1 MNELS
6 EEIKEE
12 MNAEEIPATEAAAV
26 PAQETVKE
34 EVPSMDDFKEEI
46 NNSFKKLKEGDLV
59 KGSVI
64 GVTETE
70 VTVDL
75 GSYAEGIIKLE
86 ELSNDPRFSI
96 KADVA
101 VGETYEVY
109 VLGEDKNGNILLSKK
124 KADDILAWKKLKEML
139 DSREVTSVK
148 IAQAVNAGVVTYLNG
163 VRAFIPASQIG
174 LSYIENLETVVG
186 QTLDVIVITVDEEKK
201 RLVLSGKEV
210 ARDRAAAEKTNRINN
225 LQKGLV
231 TTGKVEKLMPFGAFV
246 NIGDGLSGLVHISQ
260 ISRKR
265 IKTPGEVLKE
275 GDEVKVKILDIKDG
289 KVSLSM
295 RAVEEKEPAEDRVDE
310 GPREYRSGGEATTGL
325 GSLLSGIKL
334 D

>member
-1 MNELS
+1 MS
-6 EEIKEE
+6 EEVKEE
-12 MNAEEIPATEAAAV
+12 LNVEETPVTEAPAAEV
-26 PAQETVKE
+26 QEVKE
-34 EVPSMDDFKEEI
+34 EVPSMDDFKDEL

-59 KGSVI
+59 KGNVI
-64 GVTETE
+64 GVSDTE
-70 VTVDL
+70 VTIDL
-75 GSYAEGIIKLE
+75 GSYAEGIVKLD

-96 KADVA
+96 KADVN
-101 VGETYEVY
+101 VGDSMDVY
-109 VLGEDKNGNILLSKK
+109 VLGEDKNGSILLSKK
-124 KADDILAWKKLKEML
+124 KADDIIAWKKLKSML
-139 DSREVTSVK
+139 DSKEVTTVK
-148 IAQAVNAGVVTYLNG
+148 VAQAVNAGVVTYLNG

-186 QTLDVIVITVDEEKK
+186 QTLDVIVITVDEAKK

-210 ARDRAAAEKTNRINN
+210 ARDRAAAEKANRISN

-231 TTGKVEKLMPFGAFV
+231 TTGKVEKLMPFGAFID
-246 NIGDGLSGLVHISQ
+246 IGNGLSGLVHISQ
-260 ISRKR
+260 ISHKR

-275 GDEVKVKILDIKDG
+275 GDEVKVKILDVKDG

-295 RAVEEKEPAEDRVDE
+295 RAVEEKDPTETIDE

-325 GSLLSGIKL
+325 GSLLSNIKL